1 MRLWTKINVIL
12 TGVFLIDILFFYTQ
26 SCSLG
31 IDIFSFII
39 RDITGFGF
47 TGESIKSACH
57 AENKFLVFL
66 FSPLLIFYLWS
77 LEYRSSPRTNGLN
90 W

>member
-1 MRLWTKINVIL
+1 MRSWTKIKIIL

-31 IDIFSFII
+31 IDIFSSII
-39 RDITGFGF
+39 RGMTGFDF
-47 TGESIKSACH
+47 TGESIKSVCH
-57 AENKFLVFL
+57 AESKLLAFV

-77 LEYRSSPRTNGLN
+77 SKYLSSPRANGLS